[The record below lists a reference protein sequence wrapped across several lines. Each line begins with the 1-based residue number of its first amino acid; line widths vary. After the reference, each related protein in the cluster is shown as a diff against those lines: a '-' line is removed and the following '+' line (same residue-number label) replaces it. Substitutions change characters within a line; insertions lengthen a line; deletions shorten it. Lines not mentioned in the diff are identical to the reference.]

1 VDLTW
6 LEVSVRADLEAAEAI
21 SELLSRYGQ
30 GGTVIEQP
38 LLPDDTPLQVRQKQ
52 IVTVKAY
59 IDPADRAVREK
70 IEEALW
76 HLSQIYPFEP
86 PTFKELPEQD
96 WATAWRKDYQIQ
108 RIGEQIVIV
117 PSWLEYSPQPDDI
130 VLLIDPGLAFGTGL
144 HPSTRLCLS
153 ALEQTD
159 LAGKSVLDLGTGSGI
174 LAIYAAKRGAGP
186 VVGID
191 NDAVSVKVAGDNGR
205 RNGVAERI
213 TIGYG
218 SLGLSGYEWVE
229 TSADLFPGPF
239 QVIVVNI
246 LAEVIAALTPAI
258 VAHLAPDGIVA
269 AAGIIQ
275 EREELVLAAW
285 QRCGLRVLQRRQEGD
300 WVGLIGNRF

>member
-6 LEVSVRADLEAAEAI
+6 LEVSVGADSEAAEAI

-38 LLPDDTPLQVRQKQ
+38 LLPPDASLEARQKQ

-59 IDPADRAVREK
+59 IDPADDAVRQK

-76 HLSQIYPFEP
+76 HLGRIYPFEAP
-86 PTFKELPEQD
+86 VFKELLEQD

-108 RIGEQIVIV
+108 RIGEHIVVV
-117 PSWLEYSPQPDDI
+117 PSWLEYTLQPDDV

-144 HPSTRLCLS
+144 HPSTRLCLG
-153 ALEQTD
+153 ALEQTE
-159 LAGKSVLDLGTGSGI
+159 LAQKSVLDLGTGSGI
-174 LAIYAAKRGAGP
+174 LAMYAAKRGAGP

-191 NDAVSVKVAGDNGR
+191 NDAVSVKVATENCH
-205 RNGVAERI
+205 RNGVAEQV

-218 SLGLSGYEWVE
+218 SLGMAGYEWVE
-229 TSADLFPGPF
+229 RDADLFPGPF

-246 LAEVIAALTPAI
+246 LAEVIAELSPAI
-258 VAHLAPDGIVA
+258 AVHLREDGVVV

-275 EREELVLAAW
+275 EREGLVQSAW
-285 QRCGLRVLQRRQEGD
+285 EKCGLRVLKRTQEGD
-300 WVGLIGNRF
+300 WVGLIGAKA